1 MLQVVNIREH
11 KEAYINALSKRGLD
25 AQALLEEVL
34 QLDEI
39 RRNTQAQL
47 DETLAQL
54 NNASKEIGI
63 LYQKGEAE
71 KANNM
76 KAQTGEWKEQSKV
89 LQEQL
94 NHATQKLDELL
105 YTIPNIPSEWVPAG
119 SDENDNEEVFR
130 EGEVPLLGDEALP
143 HWELAKNTI

>member
-76 KAQTGEWKEQSKV
+76 KAQTGEWKEQSKA

-105 YTIPNIPSEWVPAG
+105 YTIPNIPS
-119 SDENDNEEVFR
+119 
-130 EGEVPLLGDEALP
+130 
-143 HWELAKNTI
+143 